1 MKKQYIIYAIILLLG
16 GTIGYFLNSSSDKN
30 NESHSIEDDIKNEIW
45 TCSMHP
51 QIRQPEAG
59 DCPICGMDL
68 IPLANDAND
77 EGNAFAVRMSP
88 TAMQLANIQTA
99 KVGKMKPIKTISLNG
114 KVQPDERQ
122 IFTQST
128 HIEGRI
134 ENLRV
139 NFTGEYISKGTQI
152 ATIYS
157 PKLLTA
163 QQELFEAQKIKDT
176 QPQLFNAAKE
186 KLKSW
191 KLTENQINR
200 LLETGTTIEEFPILA
215 DVSGY
220 VIDKMVNLGDYV
232 RQGEGLY
239 RVANLSQVWVL
250 FEVYESELA
259 WIKKG
264 NKVNYTIESLPSQNF
279 EGTISFIDPFI
290 DPKTR
295 VAQARVIVPNSDL
308 KLKPEMFVSGK
319 VEADLFSK
327 NENKQDLE
335 NSQKIVIPK
344 TSLMWTGER
353 SVVYVRQES
362 EKGVDF
368 VMREVKLGLALG
380 DSYIIEEGLQE
391 GEEIAIN
398 GTFSIDAAAQLAGKP
413 SMMNPKGGAVMT
425 GHNHGG
431 TNSANTTTSMTESKK
446 DKNPIKK
453 TSISKT
459 AKKSLE
465 PVYDAYFEL
474 KNALTKDD
482 LLAAK
487 KASEKM
493 TLSLSKINMSLFG
506 GESHKLY
513 MTYSSNLKEEL
524 QHLPHV
530 GKIEAAR
537 QKFQI
542 ISETM
547 VVMSQSFEPLENI
560 IYVQFCPMADNNKG
574 ANWISK
580 DKDIKNP
587 YFGKSMLTCGE
598 VSLEIK

>member
-1 MKKQYIIYAIILLLG
+1 MKKQYIIYAVILLLG
-16 GTIGYFLNSSSDKN
+16 GMIGYFLNSSSTKKDN
-30 NESHSIEDDIKNEIW
+30 NHSVEEDIKNEVW

-51 QIRQPEAG
+51 QIRKNEAG

-68 IPLANDAND
+68 IPLTND
-77 EGNAFAVRMSP
+77 ENEEGNIFAVRMSP

-99 KVGKMKPIKTISLNG
+99 KVGKMKPIKTVSLNG
-114 KVQPDERQ
+114 KVQADERQ

-191 KLTENQINR
+191 KLTENQINQ
-200 LLETGTTIEEFPILA
+200 LLETGKTKEEFPLLA

-250 FEVYESELA
+250 FDIYESELA
-259 WIKKG
+259 WIQKG
-264 NKVNYTIESLPSQNF
+264 DKVNYTIESLPSQNF

-295 VAQARVIVPNSDL
+295 VAKARVIVPNSAM

-319 VEADLFSK
+319 VEADLYSK
-327 NENKQDLE
+327 NKKAQQSEKL
-335 NSQKIVIPK
+335 VIPK
-344 TSLMWTGER
+344 TSIMWTGER
-353 SVVYVRQES
+353 SVVYIRQES
-362 EKGVDF
+362 EKGIDF

-413 SMMNPKGGAVMT
+413 SMMNPKGGVVMT

-431 TNSANTTTSMTESKK
+431 MTPTNTTNQVVESKE

-453 TSISKT
+453 TTISKE

-482 LLAAK
+482 LPAAK

-493 TLSLSKINMSLFG
+493 TSALAKLNMSLFG
-506 GESHKLY
+506 GDSHTLY
-513 MTYSSNLKEEL
+513 MKYSSNLKQEL

-530 GKIEAAR
+530 EKIEEAR
-537 QKFQI
+537 QKFQA

-547 VVMSQSFEPLENI
+547 VAMSQSFEPLESI

-580 DKDIKNP
+580 DKEIKNP

>member
-1 MKKQYIIYAIILLLG
+1 MKKQYIIYAVLLLLG
-16 GTIGYFLNSSSDKN
+16 GTIGYFLNSSSDTKN
-30 NESHSIEDDIKNEIW
+30 ENHSVEDDVKNEIW

-51 QIRQPEAG
+51 QIRKNEAG

-68 IPLANDAND
+68 IPLTSDDNEEN
-77 EGNAFAVRMSP
+77 EFAVRMSP
-88 TAMQLANIQTA
+88 TAMQLADIQTA

-114 KVQPDERQ
+114 KIQPDERQ

-139 NFTGEYISKGTQI
+139 NFTGEYVSKGTQI

-200 LLETGTTIEEFPILA
+200 LLETGTTREEFPILA

-250 FEVYESELA
+250 FDIYESELA

-264 NKVNYTIESLPSQNF
+264 NKVNYTIESLPSQSF

-295 VAQARVIVPNSDL
+295 VAQARVIVSNSDL
-308 KLKPEMFVSGK
+308 KLKPEMFVSGEVK
-319 VEADLFSK
+319 ADLSSNSK
-327 NENKQDLE
+327 NKNSENAE
-335 NSQKIVIPK
+335 KIIIPK
-344 TSLMWTGER
+344 TSVMWTGER

-362 EKGVDF
+362 EKGIDF

-413 SMMNPKGGAVMT
+413 SMMNAKGGTVMT

-431 TNSANTTTSMTESKK
+431 TNSANTTTSTAESKEN
-446 DKNPIKK
+446 KNPIKK
-453 TSISKT
+453 MSINKA

-482 LLAAK
+482 LPTAK

-493 TLSLSKINMSLFG
+493 TFSLAKINMSLFG
-506 GESHKLY
+506 GESHNLY
-513 MTYSSNLKEEL
+513 MTYSTNLKEEL

-530 GKIEAAR
+530 EKIEAAR
-537 QKFQI
+537 QKFQA

-547 VVMSQSFEPLENI
+547 VAMSQSFEPLENV

-574 ANWISK
+574 ANWISQ
-580 DKDIKNP
+580 DKEIKNP

>member
-1 MKKQYIIYAIILLLG
+1 M
-16 GTIGYFLNSSSDKN
+16 
-30 NESHSIEDDIKNEIW
+30 
-45 TCSMHP
+45 
-51 QIRQPEAG
+51 
-59 DCPICGMDL
+59 
-68 IPLANDAND
+68 
-77 EGNAFAVRMSP
+77 
-88 TAMQLANIQTA
+88 
-99 KVGKMKPIKTISLNG
+99 
-114 KVQPDERQ
+114 
-122 IFTQST
+122 
-128 HIEGRI
+128 
-134 ENLRV
+134 
-139 NFTGEYISKGTQI
+139 
-152 ATIYS
+152 
-157 PKLLTA
+157 TA

-191 KLTENQINR
+191 KLTENQING

-250 FEVYESELA
+250 FDIYESELA

-295 VAQARVIVPNSDL
+295 VAQARVIVSNSDL
-308 KLKPEMFVSGK
+308 KLKPEMFVSGEVK
-319 VEADLFSK
+319 ADLSSK
-327 NENKQDLE
+327 NTSKNKESQ
-335 NSQKIVIPK
+335 NSEKIIILK
-344 TSLMWTGER
+344 TSVMWTGER

-413 SMMNPKGGAVMT
+413 SMMNPKEEEKIKVI
-425 GHNHGG
+425 
-431 TNSANTTTSMTESKK
+431 TESKK

-453 TSISKT
+453 ISISKA

-482 LLAAK
+482 LPTAK

-493 TLSLSKINMSLFG
+493 TSSLAKINMSLFG
-506 GESHKLY
+506 GESHNLY
-513 MTYSSNLKEEL
+513 MTYSTNLKQEL

-530 GKIEAAR
+530 EKIETAR
-537 QKFQI
+537 QKFQV

-547 VVMSQSFEPLENI
+547 VAMSQSFEPLENV

-574 ANWISK
+574 ANWISQ
-580 DKDIKNP
+580 DKEIKNP

-598 VSLEIK
+598 VSLKIK

>member
-1 MKKQYIIYAIILLLG
+1 MKKQYIIYAILLLFG
-16 GTIGYFLNSSSDKN
+16 GTIGYFLNSSSTKN
-30 NESHSIEDDIKNEIW
+30 NESHRIEDDIKNEIW

-51 QIRQPEAG
+51 QIRKNEAG

-68 IPLANDAND
+68 IPLQEDDSQNDA
-77 EGNAFAVRMSP
+77 FAIRMSP

-99 KVGKMKPIKTISLNG
+99 KVGKMKPIKTVSLNG
-114 KVQPDERQ
+114 KIQADERQ
-122 IFTQST
+122 IFTQLT

-134 ENLRV
+134 ENLKV

-163 QQELFEAQKIKDT
+163 QQELFEVQKIKDT
-176 QPQLFNAAKE
+176 QPELFNAAKE

-191 KLTENQINR
+191 KLTENQINE
-200 LLETGTTIEEFPILA
+200 LLETGTTREEFPILA

-250 FEVYESELA
+250 FDIYESELA
-259 WIKKG
+259 WIQKG
-264 NKVNYTIESLPSQNF
+264 DKVNYSIESLPSQNF

-308 KLKPEMFVSGK
+308 KLKPEMFVSGEVK
-319 VEADLFSK
+319 ADLASNNTSK
-327 NENKQDLE
+327 NKESQ
-335 NSQKIVIPK
+335 NSEKITIPK
-344 TSLMWTGER
+344 TSVMWTGER

-362 EKGVDF
+362 EKGIDF

-413 SMMNPKGGAVMT
+413 SMMNSKEIEKT
-425 GHNHGG
+425 E
-431 TNSANTTTSMTESKK
+431 TTTKNK

-482 LLAAK
+482 LPTAK

-493 TLSLSKINMSLFG
+493 TSSLAKINMSLFG
-506 GESHKLY
+506 GESHNLY
-513 MTYSSNLKEEL
+513 MKYSSNLKEEL

-530 GKIEAAR
+530 EKIEAAR
-537 QKFQI
+537 QKFQA

-547 VVMSQSFEPLENI
+547 VAMSQSFEPLENI

-580 DKDIKNP
+580 DKEIKNP

>member
-16 GTIGYFLNSSSDKN
+16 GTIGYFLNSSSDTK
-30 NESHSIEDDIKNEIW
+30 NESHTIEDDIKNQIW

-68 IPLANDAND
+68 IPLVSDDNE
-77 EGNAFAVRMSP
+77 EGSEFAVRMSP
-88 TAMQLANIQTA
+88 TAMQLADIQTA

-122 IFTQST
+122 IFTQLT

-139 NFTGEYISKGTQI
+139 NFTGEYVSKGTQI

-191 KLTENQINR
+191 KLTENQING
-200 LLETGTTIEEFPILA
+200 LLETGKIKEEFPILA

-250 FEVYESELA
+250 FDIYESELA

-295 VAQARVIVPNSDL
+295 VAQARVIVSNSDL
-308 KLKPEMFVSGK
+308 KLKPEMFVSGEVK
-319 VEADLFSK
+319 ADLSSNSK
-327 NENKQDLE
+327 NK
-335 NSQKIVIPK
+335 NSEKITIPK
-344 TSLMWTGER
+344 TSVMWTGER

-513 MTYSSNLKEEL
+513 MKYSSNLKEEL

-530 GKIEAAR
+530 EKIEAAR
-537 QKFQI
+537 QKFQA

-547 VVMSQSFEPLENI
+547 VAMSQSFEPLENI

-580 DKDIKNP
+580 DKEIKNP

>member
-1 MKKQYIIYAIILLLG
+1 MKKQYIIYAILLLFG
-16 GTIGYFLNSSSDKN
+16 GTIGYFLNSSSTKN
-30 NESHSIEDDIKNEIW
+30 NESHRIEDDIKNEIW

-51 QIRQPEAG
+51 QIRKNEAG

-68 IPLANDAND
+68 IPLQEDDSQNDA
-77 EGNAFAVRMSP
+77 FAIRMSP

-99 KVGKMKPIKTISLNG
+99 KVGKMKPIKTVSLNG
-114 KVQPDERQ
+114 KIQADERQ

-134 ENLRV
+134 ENLKV

-176 QPQLFNAAKE
+176 QPELFNAAKE

-191 KLTENQINR
+191 KLTENQINE
-200 LLETGTTIEEFPILA
+200 LLETGTTREEFPILA

-250 FEVYESELA
+250 FDIYESELA
-259 WIKKG
+259 WIQKG
-264 NKVNYTIESLPSQNF
+264 DKVNYSIESLPSQNF

-308 KLKPEMFVSGK
+308 KLKPEMFVSGEVK
-319 VEADLFSK
+319 ADLASNNTSK
-327 NENKQDLE
+327 NKESQ
-335 NSQKIVIPK
+335 NSEKITIPK
-344 TSLMWTGER
+344 TSVMWTGER

-362 EKGVDF
+362 EKGIDF

-413 SMMNPKGGAVMT
+413 SMMNSKEIEKT
-425 GHNHGG
+425 E
-431 TNSANTTTSMTESKK
+431 TTTKNK

-482 LLAAK
+482 LPTAK

-493 TLSLSKINMSLFG
+493 TSSLAKINMSLFG
-506 GESHKLY
+506 GESHNLY
-513 MTYSSNLKEEL
+513 MKYSSNLKEEL

-530 GKIEAAR
+530 EKIEAAR
-537 QKFQI
+537 QKFQA

-547 VVMSQSFEPLENI
+547 VAMSQSFEPLENI

-580 DKDIKNP
+580 DKEIKNP

>member
-16 GTIGYFLNSSSDKN
+16 GTIGYFLNSSSDTK
-30 NESHSIEDDIKNEIW
+30 NESHTIEDDIKNQIW

-68 IPLANDAND
+68 IPLVSDDNE
-77 EGNAFAVRMSP
+77 EGSEFAVRMSP
-88 TAMQLANIQTA
+88 TAMQLADIQTA

-139 NFTGEYISKGTQI
+139 NFTGEYVSKGTQI

-191 KLTENQINR
+191 KLTENQING
-200 LLETGTTIEEFPILA
+200 LLETGKIKEEFPILA

-250 FEVYESELA
+250 FDIYESELA

-295 VAQARVIVPNSDL
+295 VAQARVIVSNSDL
-308 KLKPEMFVSGK
+308 KLKPEMFVSGEVK
-319 VEADLFSK
+319 ADLSSNSK
-327 NENKQDLE
+327 NK
-335 NSQKIVIPK
+335 NSEKITIPK
-344 TSLMWTGER
+344 TSVMWTGER

-513 MTYSSNLKEEL
+513 MKYSSNLKEEL

-530 GKIEAAR
+530 EKIEAAR
-537 QKFQI
+537 QKFQA

-547 VVMSQSFEPLENI
+547 VAMSQSFEPLENI

-580 DKDIKNP
+580 DKEIKNP

>member
-1 MKKQYIIYAIILLLG
+1 MKKQYIIYIIILLLG
-16 GTIGYFLNSSSDKN
+16 GAIGYFLNSSSNTKN
-30 NESHSIEDDIKNEIW
+30 ETHSVEDDIKNEIW

-68 IPLANDAND
+68 IPLTNEN
-77 EGNAFAVRMSP
+77 EEEVSEFAVRMSP
-88 TAMQLANIQTA
+88 TAMQLADIQTEI
-99 KVGKMKPIKTISLNG
+99 VGKMKPIKTISLNG

-134 ENLRV
+134 ENLKV

-176 QPQLFNAAKE
+176 QPALFNAAKE

-191 KLTENQINR
+191 KLTENQINQ
-200 LLETGTTIEEFPILA
+200 LLETGTTREEFPLLA

-220 VIDKMVNLGDYV
+220 VIEKMVNLGDYV

-250 FEVYESELA
+250 FDIYESELA
-259 WIKKG
+259 WIQKG
-264 NKVNYTIESLPSQNF
+264 DKVNYSIESLPSQNF

-295 VAQARVIVPNSDL
+295 VAKARVVVSNPNQ
-308 KLKPEMFVSGK
+308 KLKPEMFVSGE
-319 VEADLFSK
+319 VEADLFSNNNSTK
-327 NENKQDLE
+327 KTE
-335 NSQKIVIPK
+335 NSEKIIIPK
-344 TSLMWTGER
+344 SSVMWTGER
-353 SVVYVRQES
+353 SVVYIKQES
-362 EKGVDF
+362 EKGIDF

-380 DSYIIEEGLQE
+380 DSYIIEEGLKE

-413 SMMNPKGGAVMT
+413 SMMNAKEEEKT
-425 GHNHGG
+425 E
-431 TNSANTTTSMTESKK
+431 TTTESKEN
-446 DKNPIKK
+446 KNPIKK
-453 TSISKT
+453 TAISAA
-459 AKKSLE
+459 AKKSLQ
-465 PVYDAYFEL
+465 PLYDAYFEL
-474 KNALTKDD
+474 KNALVKDD
-482 LLAAK
+482 LKTAK

-493 TLSLSKINMSLFG
+493 KSSLNKINMSLFG
-506 GESHKLY
+506 ADSHNLY
-513 MTYSSNLKEEL
+513 MTYNSNLKQEL

-530 GKIEAAR
+530 EKIENAR
-537 QKFQI
+537 QKFQA

-547 VVMSQSFEPLENI
+547 VAMSQSFEPLENI

-574 ANWISK
+574 ANWISL

>member
-1 MKKQYIIYAIILLLG
+1 M
-16 GTIGYFLNSSSDKN
+16 
-30 NESHSIEDDIKNEIW
+30 
-45 TCSMHP
+45 
-51 QIRQPEAG
+51 
-59 DCPICGMDL
+59 
-68 IPLANDAND
+68 
-77 EGNAFAVRMSP
+77 
-88 TAMQLANIQTA
+88 
-99 KVGKMKPIKTISLNG
+99 
-114 KVQPDERQ
+114 
-122 IFTQST
+122 
-128 HIEGRI
+128 
-134 ENLRV
+134 
-139 NFTGEYISKGTQI
+139 
-152 ATIYS
+152 
-157 PKLLTA
+157 
-163 QQELFEAQKIKDT
+163 
-176 QPQLFNAAKE
+176 
-186 KLKSW
+186 
-191 KLTENQINR
+191 
-200 LLETGTTIEEFPILA
+200 A

-250 FEVYESELA
+250 FDIYESELA

-295 VAQARVIVPNSDL
+295 VAQARVIVSNSDL
-308 KLKPEMFVSGK
+308 KLKPEMFVSGEVK
-319 VEADLFSK
+319 ADLSSNSK
-327 NENKQDLE
+327 NK
-335 NSQKIVIPK
+335 NSEKITIPK
-344 TSLMWTGER
+344 TSVMWTGER

-513 MTYSSNLKEEL
+513 MKYSSNLKEEL

-530 GKIEAAR
+530 EKIEAAR
-537 QKFQI
+537 QKFQA

-547 VVMSQSFEPLENI
+547 VAMSQSFEPLENI

-580 DKDIKNP
+580 DKEIKNP

>member
-16 GTIGYFLNSSSDKN
+16 GTIGYFLNSSSATKN
-30 NESHSIEDDIKNEIW
+30 DTHSIEEDIKNQVW

-68 IPLANDAND
+68 IPLKSGNEDD
-77 EGNAFAVRMSP
+77 ETNQFAVRMSP

-99 KVGKMKPIKTISLNG
+99 KVGKMKPIKMVSLNG
-114 KVQPDERQ
+114 KVQADERQ

-139 NFTGEYISKGTQI
+139 NFTGEYIGKGTQI

-163 QQELFEAQKIKDT
+163 QQELFEAQKIKDI

-191 KLTENQINR
+191 KLTDNQINQ
-200 LLETGTTIEEFPILA
+200 LLETETIKEEFPILA

-250 FEVYESELA
+250 FDIYESELA

-264 NKVNYTIESLPSQNF
+264 DKVNYTIESLPSQNF

-295 VAQARVIVPNSDL
+295 VAKARVIVPNPNM
-308 KLKPEMFVSGK
+308 KLKPEMFVSGT

-327 NENKQDLE
+327 NTSKKTE
-335 NSQKIVIPK
+335 NSQKIVVPK
-344 TSLMWTGER
+344 TSVMWTGER
-353 SVVYVRQES
+353 SVVYIRQES
-362 EKGVDF
+362 EKGIDF
-368 VMREVKLGLALG
+368 IMREVKLGLALG

-413 SMMNPKGGAVMT
+413 SMMNPKGGAVI

-431 TNSANTTTSMTESKK
+431 MTPTNTTNQVTESKQE
-446 DKNPIKK
+446 KNPIKK
-453 TSISKT
+453 TTISKE

-482 LLAAK
+482 LMAAK

-493 TLSLSKINMSLFG
+493 TSALAKLNMSLFG
-506 GESHKLY
+506 GESHNLFMK
-513 MTYSSNLKEEL
+513 YSSNLKQEL

-530 GKIEAAR
+530 QKIEEAR
-537 QKFQI
+537 QKFQA

-547 VVMSQSFEPLENI
+547 VAMSQSFEPLESI

-580 DKDIKNP
+580 DKEIKNP